1 MVAVVA
7 GPMAVDR
14 VDGRIRPD
22 GLDRREAHGRQLS
35 PSPGDRVDVQPG
47 NRRQH
52 RWWAAAVVAGPM
64 AVDRVDGRIRPD
76 GLDRREAHGRQLSP
90 SPGDRVDVQPGNR
103 RQHRWWAA
111 AAVGVG
117 EAVAAAAAVGVGEA
131 VAAAA
136 AAALWPRLQDL
147 RPGPVRCRVDFC
159 RGRTGPRRRG
169 PTRQRAGARR
179 RKPGLT

>member
-1 MVAVVA
+1 MV
-7 GPMAVDR
+7 
-14 VDGRIRPD
+14 
-22 GLDRREAHGRQLS
+22 
-35 PSPGDRVDVQPG
+35 
-47 NRRQH
+47 
-52 RWWAAAVVAGPM
+52 AVVAGPM

-117 EAVAAAAAVGVGEA
+117 EAVAAAAA
-131 VAAAA
+131 
-136 AAALWPRLQDL
+136 AALWPRLQDL